1 MNKEKRDYQEPQEL
15 PENREMKE
23 TQVQPELSEG
33 HEIPEPSE
41 DRKPQEQQEQPMPKT
56 ELWAEGF
63 NNLKNISWNAPVIR
77 MAIAMGI
84 LMRYYVSFQ
93 RPGLAV
99 EKIVDY
105 LTWIMIG
112 ITFVAVRL
120 DPVNKEA
127 FKNGYTKKIL
137 LAIIIVPIVGIYFW
151 RFLLS
156 N

>member
-33 HEIPEPSE
+33 HEMPET
-41 DRKPQEQQEQPMPKT
+41 QEQPTPKT

-63 NNLKNISWNAPVIR
+63 ENLRDISWNAPIGKSFIVIGLLLTYYWR
-77 MAIAMGI
+77 LHRPQISFQEMYEYVFLLI
-84 LMRYYVSFQ
+84 LIIVYVSARF
-93 RPGLAV
+93 
-99 EKIVDY
+99 
-105 LTWIMIG
+105 
-112 ITFVAVRL
+112 
-120 DPVNKEA
+120 DPENKEV
-127 FKNGYTKKIL
+127 FKNIYTKIIL
-137 LAIIIVPIVGIYFW
+137 LVIIFGPLAGIYFW

>member
-33 HEIPEPSE
+33 HEMPET
-41 DRKPQEQQEQPMPKT
+41 QEQPTPKT

-63 NNLKNISWNAPVIR
+63 ENLRDISWNAPVIR

-105 LTWIMIG
+105 LTWILLG
-112 ITFVAVRL
+112 VTFVAVRF

-127 FKNGYTKKIL
+127 FKNGYTQKIL
-137 LAIIIVPIVGIYFW
+137 VSFVLVPLIGVFIW
-151 RFLLS
+151 RLLLVY
-156 N
+156 